1 MEFFYNNKRKRLD
14 IGVLMEGLLNIDAKT
29 SRWFV
34 DVSENKDA
42 LHLAR
47 YFGGDLL
54 IATANGLSIQDVIN
68 SLDISEEHFY
78 SFLSEKVCI
87 DLGFAKKLELVKG
100 TRFNFWLCIQNK
112 LDDSNK
118 VHGVK

>member
-34 DVSENKDA
+34 DVPENKDA

-54 IATANGLSIQDVIN
+54 KATANGLSIQDVIN

-87 DLGFAKKLELVKG
+87 DIGFAKKLELVKG
-100 TRFNFWLCIQNK
+100 TRFNFWLRIQKK
-112 LDDSNK
+112 LDHSNK
-118 VHGVK
+118 VQGVK